1 MSHIVR
7 KSSTNPYET
16 IEFEM
21 ERSDYE
27 NFERNNN
34 KIKSPASHRSPS
46 QEEATYQYLNFQVY
60 EKYSICI

>member
-7 KSSTNPYET
+7 NSSTNPYET

-27 NFERNNN
+27 NFERYNNN
-34 KIKSPASHRSPS
+34 KKSSASHSSPS
-46 QEEATYQYLNFQVY
+46 KEEATYQYLNFQLN
-60 EKYSICI
+60 EKYNFRI